1 MSWRSSLCLHRSTD
15 LGSQLVHFSLTTKLQ
30 QLLLFLGRKGSRA
43 AFRPRGSLLLFFS
56 RFCFLA
62 FLSLGDELEEDEDE
76 DFFFERFFFFF
87 FPFTASSTSMSSL
100 SKRPC
105 KPLRS

>member
-1 MSWRSSLCLHRSTD
+1 MSWHSSLCLHRSTD
-15 LGSQLVHFSLTTKLQ
+15 LGSQLVHVSLTTKLQ
-30 QLLLFLGRKGSRA
+30 QLLFLGRKGSRA

-76 DFFFERFFFFF
+76 DFFLERFFFFF
-87 FPFTASSTSMSSL
+87 FPFTASSTSISSL